1 LRHGADLFD
10 VVPNG
15 EHVWGWRGRTVGSRV
30 EAQEGAAWLRIAA
43 FDPGDVDGD
52 LWSGTRT
59 AAERI
64 SKAVMRPRLLRSGSW
79 TDDSEASGERYAYQ
93 AELTDFVESSLC
105 SATSE
110 LRAVVELSDTW
121 WASLRVS
128 LEHLAGVRTDREVI
142 SQRYLDRAMP
152 HYLDRPGLDTRPPA
166 GWTAAHGDLHW
177 ANLTCDGPVLLDWE
191 GWGMAPAGYD
201 AALLAVHSMLVPVV
215 EARVRRVF
223 AHVLDSAAG
232 RFAELV
238 VIAELLQ
245 TAERGDNL
253 DLAALLPGRAQELL
267 GERSIGG
274 DHNPL
279 QLIVK
284 RAGLP

>member
-1 LRHGADLFD
+1 MLRALRHGADLFD
-10 VVPNG
+10 VAPTG
-15 EHVWGWRGRTVGSRV
+15 EPVWGWRGRTVGSRV
-30 EAQEGAAWLRIAA
+30 EARDGTAWLRVAA
-43 FDPGDVDGD
+43 FDPRDVDGD
-52 LWSGTRT
+52 LWSGTST

-64 SKAVMRPRLLRSGSW
+64 PAAVMRPCLLRSGSW
-79 TDDSEASGERYAYQ
+79 TDESEASGERYVYQ
-93 AELTDFVESSLC
+93 AELTGFVESPPC

-110 LRAVVELSDTW
+110 LRAEVELSVSW
-121 WASLRVS
+121 WTSLRAS
-128 LEHLAGVRTDREVI
+128 LEHLGGVRTDRQVI
-142 SQRYLDRAMP
+142 TQRYLDRAMP
-152 HYLDRPGLDTRPPA
+152 HYLDTPGLDTRPPA

-201 AALLAVHSMLVPVV
+201 AALLAVHSMLVPVM
-215 EARVRRVF
+215 EARVRRVL
-223 AHVLDSAAG
+223 ADVLDSVAG

-267 GERSIGG
+267 GKTMVTDLPHRPRSGR
-274 DHNPL
+274 P
-279 QLIVK
+279 
-284 RAGLP
+284 